1 MFASSH
7 SQQTH
12 EERDTIMNFSK
23 NIGMLLLGI
32 WLVVSGVAAL
42 VPALYFNGLGTI
54 LAILAAVA
62 GVFILMRK

>member
-1 MFASSH
+1 
-7 SQQTH
+7 
-12 EERDTIMNFSK
+12 MNFSK

-32 WLVVSGVAAL
+32 WLVVSGVATL